1 MIPDRFFYPLVA
13 LVVAGL
19 IGLAMFFPKG
29 EGYDVFGPE
38 AAVASSAPAAA
49 QPATP
54 AKPAKP

>member
-29 EGYDVFGPE
+29 EGYDVFGPDTV
-38 AAVASSAPAAA
+38 AASSAPAMA
-49 QPATP
+49 QPASP
-54 AKPAKP
+54 AKP